1 MPVKSLAAALKT
13 RKVAAKKLAKQK
25 SVTQKRK
32 RMPLIASGSA
42 TGSTTGSSTQIWR
55 MWNTSIITSAST
67 TSANDIWQLWNTSG
81 SITTGASNQ
90 TTIVSSSATTWGSW
104 NVAYEA
110 AQQVQIATPEERQ
123 RLAAERQRLNDEHYA
138 RQRVLQEES
147 DKAKARAIRLL
158 RENLDEKQRADLD
171 ANGYFELEAISR
183 NGDRRKYRIH
193 RKWSGNIQQVDQ
205 SGRRIKTL
213 CIHPREATPI
223 EDSMLAQKLMLEG
236 GAEEDLLRIANHS

>member
-1 MPVKSLAAALKT
+1 
-13 RKVAAKKLAKQK
+13 
-25 SVTQKRK
+25 
-32 RMPLIASGSA
+32 
-42 TGSTTGSSTQIWR
+42 
-55 MWNTSIITSAST
+55 
-67 TSANDIWQLWNTSG
+67 
-81 SITTGASNQ
+81 
-90 TTIVSSSATTWGSW
+90 
-104 NVAYEA
+104 
-110 AQQVQIATPEERQ
+110 VQIATPEERQ